1 VVAALAGV
9 APEPSEAAASVEV
22 GLVVA
27 ASVLLVVAAVH
38 PAAVEEQFDSGLPVV
53 QFVAVVAAALLFVP
67 AFALVGSFLF
77 SYQYYVLA
85 AEAVA

>member
-1 VVAALAGV
+1 MVAALAGV
-9 APEPSEAAASVEV
+9 VPEPSETAASVE
-22 GLVVA
+22 GELVVA
-27 ASVLLVVAAVH
+27 ASVLLVAAAVH

-67 AFALVGSFLF
+67 VFALVGSFLF